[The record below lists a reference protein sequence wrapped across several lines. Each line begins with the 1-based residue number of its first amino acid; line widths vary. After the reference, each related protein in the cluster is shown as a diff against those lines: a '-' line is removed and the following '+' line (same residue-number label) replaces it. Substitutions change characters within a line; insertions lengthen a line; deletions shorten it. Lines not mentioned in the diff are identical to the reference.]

1 MKPKYE
7 EKEKLC
13 YKDTE
18 SFILRMK
25 KDNIYEDIAKDVEA
39 RSDTSNCKLHR
50 PLTRG
55 KDKNLVGLME
65 DELGGYI
72 MTKFVA

>member
-39 RSDTSNCKLHR
+39 RSDTSNCTLHR

>member
-1 MKPKYE
+1 
-7 EKEKLC
+7 
-13 YKDTE
+13 
-18 SFILRMK
+18 MK

-55 KDKNLVGLME
+55 KDKNLVRLME

-72 MTKFVA
+72 MTKFAA